1 MLSMGGV
8 FLKRNVLSA
17 LAGFAA
23 GAANG
28 LFGAGGG
35 MILVPLLTGVT
46 DLEDTEVFPA
56 SVAIILPI
64 CVVSLVTTFYT
75 TSVTLNIIWPYIA
88 GSAIGGVAAGIGSKK
103 IPVKWLHRILGLL
116 ILWGGIRYL
125 W

>member
-8 FLKRNVLSA
+8 FLKRNVVSA

-35 MILVPLLTGVT
+35 MLLVPLLTGVA

-56 SVAIILPI
+56 SVAIILPV
-64 CVVSLVTTFYT
+64 CAVSLITTFYT
-75 TSVTLNIIWPYIA
+75 TSVIVNTIWPYIA
-88 GSAIGGVAAGIGSKK
+88 GSAIGGIAAFSQ
-103 IPVKWLHRILGLL
+103 RIS
-116 ILWGGIRYL
+116 
-125 W
+125 